1 MCILDNNVAWRAMP
15 LAFKI
20 RSKATVLLTIPW
32 QLPCLGDLLDVPV
45 LIQISCLWSNK
56 IPIPFQIFVG
66 FKVFLALYS
75 IFYNP
80 QLH

>member
-20 RSKATVLLTIPW
+20 CSKATVLLTVLW

-45 LIQISCLWSNK
+45 IIQVSCLCSNK

-66 FKVFLALYS
+66 FEVFLALNS
-75 IFYNP
+75 IFYNL